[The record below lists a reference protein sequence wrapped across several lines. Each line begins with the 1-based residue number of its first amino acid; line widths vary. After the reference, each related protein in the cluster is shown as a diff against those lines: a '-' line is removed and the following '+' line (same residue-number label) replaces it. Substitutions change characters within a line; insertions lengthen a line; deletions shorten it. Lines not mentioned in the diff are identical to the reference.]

1 MLRLKEIRE
10 AKGVSRY
17 QLAKKAGLQYR
28 TIPAIENGGDVK
40 LSTLKRL
47 ADVYLQISTGLG
59 TGAGIKEERVRA

>member
-1 MLRLKEIRE
+1 MLKLKEIRE

-40 LSTLKRL
+40 RK
-47 ADVYLQISTGLG
+47 GG
-59 TGAGIKEERVRA
+59 GE

>member
-40 LSTLKRL
+40 LSTLKRI
-47 ADVYLQISTGLG
+47 ADVLNISVKDLF
-59 TGAGIKEERVRA
+59 AD

>member
-17 QLAKKAGLQYR
+17 QLDKKASLQYR

-40 LSTLKRL
+40 LSTLKRI
-47 ADVYLQISTGLG
+47 ADVLDIS
-59 TGAGIKEERVRA
+59 IKDLFVD